1 MNGKMY
7 GGPKSVCTAYRPG
20 ALSTAIASILLLA
33 GPARAADDQT
43 PDAPAADNVLQEI
56 VVTAQKRAQSVNDVG
71 MAVTALSADR
81 LSQLGI
87 NDTQDLTKVVPGFTF
102 AESQKASPIYT
113 IRGVGYY
120 DDSLAASPAVT
131 VYTDEVG
138 YPFPIMS
145 KAATLDLERVEVLK
159 GPQGTL
165 FGQNST
171 GGAINYIAAK
181 PTDTLQYGGDLSY
194 GRYNATTIDGFV
206 SGPITD
212 TLRARLAVSADEGGA
227 WQKSYTTGD
236 MLGKAEVSK
245 ARLLLDWTP
254 FDALRVAVNLNG
266 WTDHSDSLASAL
278 SAFVRQDPVVFPA
291 ELTQVFAPHVAGTAD
306 WTPGVPLKVDE
317 DFYQGSVRVDYDVSD
332 QLGIT
337 SISSYEH
344 FGQND
349 GRDIDGS
356 ALDVYHLTQ
365 DGGIRSY
372 SEELRA
378 HGALLDKSLLWII
391 GGEFSDDKT
400 HEYNVEYLSEDSLA
414 LAFSAFGLPPFTGVG
429 QLADNTVRTRAGFF
443 NLEYHP
449 IDPVTLHAGARFTQ
463 SDTSFSGC
471 SPTIDAALSEGIT
484 GVTDLVRSAAGL
496 SPITPL
502 EVGDC
507 TTLNAAL
514 QPGLIASELDQNNVS
529 WRTGVDWKPVS
540 GTLLYATVSKGYK
553 AGEFPTV
560 GAPSYVQYV
569 PVTQESVLAEELG
582 IKTDL
587 GVPSVHIDAAIFN
600 YDYSNKQFRA
610 RTIDPLGIFGA
621 VEALINIPKSVVRGA
636 ELSATWRVTS
646 DLTLNGSATYLD
658 SKVTS
663 HFMNYDPLGNPVD
676 FYGQAF
682 PFTPK
687 WLLQLGPYYERSL
700 TARLNGF
707 VSVNYNYQTQTT
719 SAFGNNSLFDIAD
732 YGLLDAQFGL
742 SSSDGHWRLAF
753 WGKNIANKYYW
764 TDVFRESDNISRHVG
779 MPATFGIKVSYRT
792 Q

>member
-1 MNGKMY
+1 MIGNIY
-7 GGPKSVCTAYRPG
+7 GERGPVRAAHLPG
-20 ALSTAIASILLLA
+20 ALPTTIASLLLLA
-33 GPARAADDQT
+33 SAARAADDNT
-43 PDAPAADNVLQEI
+43 SEAPTADNALQEI

-81 LSQLGI
+81 LAQLGI
-87 NDTQDLTKVVPGFTF
+87 NDTQDLAKVVPGFTF
-102 AESQKASPIYT
+102 AQSQKASPIYT

-138 YPFPIMS
+138 YPFPIMA

-206 SGPITD
+206 SGPVTD

-227 WQKSYTTGD
+227 WQKSYTRGD

-254 FDALRVAVNLNG
+254 SDALRVAVNLNG

-278 SAFVRQDPVVFPA
+278 SAFVPQDPVVFPA
-291 ELTQVFAPHVAGTAD
+291 ETTQVLAPHRAGTAD
-306 WTPGVPLKVDE
+306 WTPGVPLRVDE

-332 QLGIT
+332 QMGIT

-344 FGQND
+344 FGQDD

-365 DGGIRSY
+365 VGAIRSY

-378 HGALLDKSLLWII
+378 HGALLDKRLLWIA
-391 GGEFSDDKT
+391 GGEFSDDRT
-400 HEYNVEYLSEDSLA
+400 HEFNTEYLSEDSLA

-429 QLADNTVRTRAGFF
+429 QLADNNVRTRAGFF

-449 IDPVTLHAGARFTQ
+449 TDPVTLHAGARFTQ

-471 SPTIDAALSEGIT
+471 SPTIDEALSEG
-484 GVTDLVRSAAGL
+484 VTDVADLVRGAEGL
-496 SPITPL
+496 PPITPL
-502 EVGDC
+502 KVGDC
-507 TTLNAAL
+507 NTLNAAL
-514 QPGLIASELDQNNVS
+514 QPGLITSELDQNNVS
-529 WRTGVDWKPVS
+529 WRTGIDWKPVS
-540 GTLLYATVSKGYK
+540 GTMLYATVSKGYK
-553 AGEFPTV
+553 AGSFPTV

-587 GVPSVHIDAAIFN
+587 GIPSVHVDAAIFN
-600 YDYSNKQFRA
+600 YDYRDKQFRA

-621 VEALINIPKSVVRGA
+621 VEALINIPKSIVRGA
-636 ELSATWRVTS
+636 EVSAVWRVVP
-646 DLTLNGSATYLD
+646 DLTLNASATYLD
-658 SKVTS
+658 SRVTS
-663 HFMNYDPLGNPVD
+663 HFNNYDPLGNPVD
-676 FYGQAF
+676 FYGEAF

-687 WLLQLGPYYERSL
+687 WLAQFGPYYERPL
-700 TARLNGF
+700 TDYLDAF
-707 VSVNYNYQTQTT
+707 VSVNYNYETQTT
-719 SAFGNNSLFDIAD
+719 SAFGNNSLFDVGS
-732 YGLLDAQFGL
+732 YGLLDAQLGV
-742 SSSDGHWRLAF
+742 SSSDGHWRAAL
-753 WGKNIANKYYW
+753 WGKNLTNKYYW

-779 MPATFGIKVSYRT
+779 MPATFGIKVSYRS